1 MFFFV
6 VSLLLINIIWFNFVV
21 GRSNDMVEEPF
32 NQIRYYQQQQQLSS
46 LYHHYP
52 QQYLM
57 TKQNQ
62 NNHNFHIF
70 SNSSASSATHHNAEN
85 SEKVLIDDTPDAV
98 QTPQFFDFLGV
109 GAT

>member
-1 MFFFV
+1 
-6 VSLLLINIIWFNFVV
+6 
-21 GRSNDMVEEPF
+21 MVEEPF
-32 NQIRYYQQQQQLSS
+32 NQIRYWDGTKDEYQQLNGF
-46 LYHHYP
+46 YHHYP

-70 SNSSASSATHHNAEN
+70 SNSSAASATHHNAEN

-98 QTPQFFDFLGV
+98 ETPQFFDFLGV

>member
-1 MFFFV
+1 
-6 VSLLLINIIWFNFVV
+6 
-21 GRSNDMVEEPF
+21 MVEEPF
-32 NQIRYYQQQQQLSS
+32 NQIRYWDGTNDEYQQQQLSS
-46 LYHHYP
+46 VYHHYP

-70 SNSSASSATHHNAEN
+70 SNSSASATYHNAEN
-85 SEKVLIDDTPDAV
+85 SEKVLNDDTPDAV
-98 QTPQFFDFLGV
+98 ETPQFFDFLGV